1 LNDFVLMIFLKLW
14 RIKVLKFFLSRQSRL
29 PIQQCFGDILKL
41 SAFVGRIEKER
52 MFGHHED
59 RR

>member
-1 LNDFVLMIFLKLW
+1 MIFLKLW